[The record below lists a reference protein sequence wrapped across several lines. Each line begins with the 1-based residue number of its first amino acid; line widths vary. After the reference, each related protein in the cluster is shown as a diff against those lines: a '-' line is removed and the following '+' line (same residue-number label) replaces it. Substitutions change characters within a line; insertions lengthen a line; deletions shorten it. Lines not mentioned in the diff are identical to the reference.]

1 MIVDWESE
9 ELKHAFISVEQ
20 KTLLCFQ
27 EILARLYPDY
37 KDVTPANILDL
48 IKDNQFVD
56 NARVKVAQR
65 RKQDEINSC
74 DADFIDGLD
83 AF

>member
-1 MIVDWESE
+1 MIVDWESG

-27 EILARLYPDY
+27 EILARLYLDY

-56 NARVKVAQR
+56 NARVKVAQGP
-65 RKQDEINSC
+65 KQDEIN
-74 DADFIDGLD
+74 
-83 AF
+83 